1 MGPFLTALGNAA
13 QGTWQFIGGGI
24 EIIAAGAGSAGTTI
38 VSASSKLGAGANR
51 LRLEPFGS
59 ARSACHGPQRPLHAG
74 LCPFR
79 AARDHD

>member
-38 VSASSKLGAGANR
+38 VSASSKLGAGLIEGIQNVF
-51 LRLEPFGS
+51 LLG
-59 ARSACHGPQRPLHAG
+59 
-74 LCPFR
+74 
-79 AARDHD
+79 